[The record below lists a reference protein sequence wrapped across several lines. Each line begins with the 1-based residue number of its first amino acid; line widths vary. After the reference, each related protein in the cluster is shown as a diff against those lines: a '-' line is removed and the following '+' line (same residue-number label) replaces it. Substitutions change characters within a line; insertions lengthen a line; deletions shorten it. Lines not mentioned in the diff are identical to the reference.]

1 MNVKS
6 VTKDWLII
14 YPNVQKYYASQK
26 MGFCGLWIMKFKH
39 LLWGEI
45 DQLHCLVDPVPARAP
60 FHQHWPEAQPGLP
73 RCVSQSDGET
83 ALQAEAV
90 GSVPLADR
98 PVALCKLYTMV

>member
-1 MNVKS
+1 MNEKS

-26 MGFCGLWIMKFKH
+26 MGFCGLWIMKFKY

-60 FHQHWPEAQPGLP
+60 FHQHWPKP
-73 RCVSQSDGET
+73 SQVCRGAFPS
-83 ALQAEAV
+83 LMMRQAEAV
-90 GSVPLADR
+90 GSVLLADR